1 MNIKLLFFIA
11 LIATSSA
18 ISQNLN
24 RISVHGKIIVE
35 GGDVDRIV
43 IHNTTSDEKVITD
56 EKGEFD
62 IDVKL
67 NDEIEVLALQYQDI
81 KANINQAVLDSKRLR
96 IFLIEQINKLD
107 EILVLTSGLT
117 GRLESDVDMVKTFN
131 PRLDA
136 LYFGIKRNDEYV
148 FADDNRTEVENTAVH
163 SQMPNM
169 VNGLNIVNVVDQL
182 LLPLF
187 RSGAKDRR
195 DADIPEIDDGQVQA
209 YLGQEF
215 LTDNFNIP
223 KNKVDDFIQF
233 VEDDNFDFNLLNYGN
248 ELEFLEVLNTKSK
261 VFLKIEGG
269 KG

>member
-1 MNIKLLFFIA
+1 MKSKLLILISLVAFIG
-11 LIATSSA
+11 TSA
-18 ISQNLN
+18 QNM
-24 RISVHGKIIVE
+24 RESVHGKIIADVE
-35 GGDVDRIV
+35 DLDRILV
-43 IHNTTSDEKVITD
+43 INKTSGKDVITD
-56 EKGEFD
+56 ENGEFD
-62 IDVKL
+62 INVKVNDV
-67 NDEIEVLALQYQDI
+67 IQVRALLFQEFNVKITQPI
-81 KANINQAVLDSKRLR
+81 LDSKRLR

-117 GRLESDVDMVKTFN
+117 GRLDSDVEKVKTFN

-136 LYFGIKRNDEYV
+136 IYFGIKRSDE
-148 FADDNRTEVENTAVH
+148 FDFSADNRTDVENTALH
-163 SQMPNM
+163 SQMPTM
-169 VNGLNIVNVVDQL
+169 VNGLNIINVVDQL

-187 RSGAKDRR
+187 RSGAQDRS
-195 DADIPEIDDGQVQA
+195 DADVPEIADGQVQT

-223 KNKVDDFIQF
+223 KNKVDEFIQY

-248 ELEFLEVLNTKSK
+248 EMEFLEVLNTKSK